1 MPRSLRTG
9 TPLEID
15 PEIEK
20 TAKRLRKQAKQR
32 KKLASSSSS
41 ISSPPITNI
50 WQDIL
55 LSSESETETESQSHQ
70 ETPITPPHS
79 PTHTHQEPN
88 SPKPQF
94 PAVTMAN
101 EQTLRQ
107 WATRDVPQQ
116 PLCINYPT
124 VENFEL
130 KSGLIHLLPL
140 FRGLENEDPHKFLK
154 EFHVVCSG
162 MKPHNVTEDQ
172 IKLRAFPFALQ
183 DSAKEWL
190 YYLPPGS
197 VTTWNE
203 LAKLFLDK
211 YFPEV
216 KASILRK
223 EIIGIKQLKREAL
236 HTYWDRFKKLCARC
250 PQHGITDHQLLQYFC
265 EGLAPMERRLIN
277 ASSGGALLDKTPTQ
291 IRALITS
298 IAEDTKHSAQD
309 EEWYMDVPRAVKEVS
324 TPHIETQLAE
334 LTKAVMQLTKD
345 KSAEPQARACG
356 ICLQYGHPTDMCP
369 TLQDDVEQAQALG
382 GYPGQNSRQYEQ
394 PRGNQNWGH
403 PPNMNFQQRPQQYQ
417 QRPTFQGNQQPQNFQ
432 PRQQQPAQQQTSSSG
447 MSLEDIVKSLAT
459 STHTFQQETKA
470 SIKNLEQQMA
480 QLATSVSKIESQ
492 GKLPPQTEANPK
504 HNACAVTLRS
514 GKSYD
519 GPTMQEEEE
528 EIVVEKK
535 DTEKPEALKSD
546 EVKAKFTTPPPF
558 PSRLR
563 STQKQREEQEIME
576 TFRKVEVNIPLLDAI
591 KQVPRYAKFL
601 KELCT
606 SKKKLKGNE
615 TVKVGENISAVLQKR
630 LPQKCKDPGVFT
642 VPCKLG
648 NLNIPRAMLD
658 LGASINVLPNS
669 IFKTLNV
676 GPLKRTGVVIQL
688 ADRSLVYPKG
698 VLEDVLVQV
707 NELVFPAD
715 FYVLDMEDDDS
726 PHSSSILLGRP
737 FLKTAKTKI
746 DVYSGTLSMEFDGEV
761 INFNIYMMLCVTQV
775 MFHL

>member
-1 MPRSLRTG
+1 
-9 TPLEID
+9 
-15 PEIEK
+15 
-20 TAKRLRKQAKQR
+20 
-32 KKLASSSSS
+32 
-41 ISSPPITNI
+41 
-50 WQDIL
+50 
-55 LSSESETETESQSHQ
+55 
-70 ETPITPPHS
+70 
-79 PTHTHQEPN
+79 
-88 SPKPQF
+88 
-94 PAVTMAN
+94 MAN

-140 FRGLENEDPHKFLK
+140 FRGLENEDPHKFQK

-162 MKPHNVTEDQ
+162 MKSHNVIEDQ

-197 VTTWNE
+197 VTTWNA

-211 YFPEV
+211 YFLEV

-250 PQHGITDHQLLQYFC
+250 PQQGITDHQLLQYFC

-298 IAEDTKHSAQD
+298 IAEDTKHSAHD
-309 EEWYMDVPRAVKEVS
+309 EEWYTDVPREVKEVS

-334 LTKAVMQLTKD
+334 LTKAIMQLTKD
-345 KSAEPQARACG
+345 KSAELQARACG
-356 ICLQYGHPTDMCP
+356 ICLQFGNPTDMCP
-369 TLQDDVEQAQALG
+369 TLQEDVEQALG
-382 GYPGQNSRQYEQ
+382 SYQEQNSRQYEQ
-394 PRGNQNWGH
+394 YQGNQNWG
-403 PPNMNFQQRPQQYQ
+403 PPNMSYQQRPPQYQ
-417 QRPTFQGNQQPQNFQ
+417 QRPPFQGNQQQQNYQ
-432 PRQQQPAQQQTSSSG
+432 SRQQPPAQQQSGSSG

-459 STHTFQQETKA
+459 STHSFQQETKA

-480 QLATSVSKIESQ
+480 QLASSVSKLESQ
-492 GKLPPQTEANPK
+492 GKLPAQTENYPK
-504 HNACAVTLRS
+504 HNVSAITLRN

-519 GPTMQEEEE
+519 GPSIQEEG

-535 DTEKPEALKSD
+535 DRDKMKVQEPVRSEM
-546 EVKAKFTTPPPF
+546 KFTLVAPF
-558 PSRLR
+558 PSRLH
-563 STQKQREEQEIME
+563 STKKEREEQKIME

-615 TVKVGENISAVLQKR
+615 TIKVSENISAVLQKR
-630 LPQKCKDPGVFT
+630 LPPKCKDPGVFT

-648 NLNIPRAMLD
+648 NITVPRAMLD
-658 LGASINVLPNS
+658 LGASINVLPYS
-669 IFKTLNV
+669 IFKTFNV

-688 ADRSLVYPKG
+688 ADRSIVRPKG
-698 VLEDVLVQV
+698 VLEDILVQV
-707 NELVFPAD
+707 NELVFPAH
-715 FYVLDMEDDDS
+715 FYVLDMEDDDT

-737 FLKTAKTKI
+737 FFENRKNKNRCL
-746 DVYSGTLSMEFDGEV
+746 
-761 INFNIYMMLCVTQV
+761 
-775 MFHL
+775 